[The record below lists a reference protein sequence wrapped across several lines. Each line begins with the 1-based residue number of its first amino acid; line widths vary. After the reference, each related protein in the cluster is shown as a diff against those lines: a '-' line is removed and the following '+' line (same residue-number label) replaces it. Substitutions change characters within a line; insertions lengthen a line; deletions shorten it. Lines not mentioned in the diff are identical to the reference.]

1 MEESS
6 PVAQSLEQLNL
17 FRRKINLGISCIR
30 ILRGGILA
38 LCMCLLWA
46 LLSPEA
52 WGQQLIIF
60 LCSFLVFLV
69 LDWQRA
75 LRPSSMGDWLLA
87 LEMSNP
93 NLKQSA
99 FEVSSQTKLN
109 ADWQNHITRE
119 LAAHRQ
125 EAWQL
130 IRMKASSMLL
140 PILLLLVLTQTA
152 GQAWDNALHS
162 LQRAAMS
169 LNYGARLR
177 VLEGSVDHD
186 GVVYKLSR
194 KTQDLTVLDQNL
206 IELVV
211 TAPPDALPMLQL
223 RDEKGKI
230 LQTFRLVKTPGPEG
244 NEALGRFAVTFA
256 LTEGAQLLLST
267 LSDKTATAVIHVKT
281 LPVPKVNLSSIADPD
296 NAWPDDKPLP
306 LDIEVSAEHPLQSV
320 QLLIKSGEQ
329 VHKELV
335 SDILAQDKMNFQ
347 TNYKLALESYLEQ
360 DLQEL
365 EIIAEAVDRA
375 LPKPL
380 IGRSKP
386 LILKVAS
393 AYGRY
398 RQTLQTLQEAK
409 QELDRAMQGQEA
421 YNAKH
426 LLELGAKANK
436 QADDSPFFD
445 GLDRHQIRQFQQAFE
460 SIAKNPNMELTGQ
473 TSEELNRFLFEH
485 ESLDD
490 RERDRDFFIA
500 ARTLS
505 RLLEQKTEERAVSVE
520 KVTTRISGFLDERQK
535 RWERRVQRMDAQHY
549 PSGWDT
555 VKNKPF
561 QQAIRQIQQLD
572 QSKPSK
578 TDDVLQK
585 LSKTV
590 ENYRQWIEELETK
603 EDSFRSEQEK
613 QRQQGLANAQNQLKE
628 LQKRQG
634 QVSSKLDKSSDRQAK
649 DLEESWASVRM
660 DQNSNIK
667 GSQEMEGQLRSLS
680 PAAAERMKAATDAME
695 ATVGSGNQQQFVEAE
710 SASDMAGRLLQQ
722 AESAAR
728 QSQKDGGKRGRRRR
742 VTSDQYYGNQVA
754 GGDVDL
760 RRDYQVNRRYR
771 EDVLNDVRQLK
782 KLESTEESD
791 TLLEDYLRKVIR

>member
-520 KVTTRISGFLDERQK
+520 KVMTRISGFLDERQK

-754 GGDVDL
+754 G
-760 RRDYQVNRRYR
+760 
-771 EDVLNDVRQLK
+771 
-782 KLESTEESD
+782 
-791 TLLEDYLRKVIR
+791 